1 MAISRLVWADVVRR
15 DAVNMPIKGQSE
27 QAVRLPWAHL
37 RIPPFPQVAIRILQ
51 LTNKEDVSLSQV
63 SALISS
69 EPAFSSEVLTIANS
83 ALYGGRF
90 PVTNVL
96 QAVAVLGTKNLRGI
110 CLTVGVRA
118 YLGDSH
124 NNPSLRAMWRH
135 SLACALIAQQLARA
149 GSISSAEA
157 YTAGILHDIG
167 RLALAVIS
175 AKEYASLL
183 ETYRGTAGS
192 ILQAERDLF
201 GFDHCEVGRHLI
213 QDWQLPANF
222 ASIVS
227 GHHAPRQKGDAWR
240 LSDLI
245 NVSCRMADSIGF
257 AVFQGC
263 ERIPFADLFEELPE
277 RERKTFCSDVDAL
290 AFEVS
295 SKINGIECL

>member
-1 MAISRLVWADVVRR
+1 
-15 DAVNMPIKGQSE
+15 MPTKGQSG
-27 QAVRLPWAHL
+27 QAVRLPWAHF

-51 LTNKEDVSLSQV
+51 LTNNEDVSMSQV

-90 PVTNVL
+90 PVTNAL
-96 QAVAVLGTKNLRGI
+96 QAVALLGTKNLRGL

-118 YLGDSH
+118 YLGDSRS
-124 NNPSLRAMWRH
+124 NPSLRAMWRH

-157 YTAGILHDIG
+157 YTAGVLHDIG
-167 RLALAVIS
+167 RLGLAVIS
-175 AKEYASLL
+175 GKEYATLL
-183 ETYRGTAGS
+183 DTHRGSASS
-192 ILQAERDLF
+192 ILQPEHDLF

-213 QDWQLPANF
+213 QDWELPPGF
-222 ASIVS
+222 SSIVS
-227 GHHAPRQKGDAWR
+227 EHHSVRQKGDPWHM
-240 LSDLI
+240 SGLI

-263 ERIPFADLFEELPE
+263 ELTPFADLLEELPE
-277 RERKTFCSDVDAL
+277 RERKTFCGDVDAL